1 MRAIALALRLR
12 PAVALALA
20 LAASGASATIYK
32 CRLDDGGVFYQ
43 DAPCAP
49 GRELRDFDKDPATV
63 SVVPFEQPPAS
74 APQGPGA
81 AAAKPS
87 GKRNGSV
94 NGKDSHVAVPKPAS
108 KSARKSAERGDAA
121 QRKFLRPGLSEG
133 EVVARV
139 GPPDMTSS
147 GTRKGARWTYMPVAE
162 DPDTIT
168 NLQFD
173 NGRLVEVERKVLR

>member
-1 MRAIALALRLR
+1 M
-12 PAVALALA
+12 
-20 LAASGASATIYK
+20 ATIYK

-87 GKRNGSV
+87 G
-94 NGKDSHVAVPKPAS
+94 
-108 KSARKSAERGDAA
+108 
-121 QRKFLRPGLSEG
+121 
-133 EVVARV
+133 
-139 GPPDMTSS
+139 
-147 GTRKGARWTYMPVAE
+147 TRKGARWTYMPVAE